1 MTETNGM
8 RVADVAPPSRGEA
21 HERLEVFVGRWIN
34 EGAMAMA
41 DGSDVRVVTSDVYEW
56 GPGGFF
62 LVHTAHGRIGDTGVG
77 GIEII
82 GVDRGNGG
90 YRCEFFDSMGNVSS
104 QSLVERDGVWT
115 WVGDGTRCTVMISP
129 DGQEMAAH
137 HERQVDT
144 RGWEPS
150 MDVTLRRTT

>member
-1 MTETNGM
+1 M
-8 RVADVAPPSRGEA
+8 
-21 HERLEVFVGRWIN
+21 
-34 EGAMAMA
+34 
-41 DGSDVRVVTSDVYEW
+41 TSDIYEW
-56 GPGGFF
+56 APGGCF

-82 GVDRGNGG
+82 GADPENGG

-115 WVGDGTRCTVMISP
+115 WVGDGTRCTLMISP

-137 HERQVDT
+137 HERHVDN